1 MTYLQIGKI
10 IIDLIFQ
17 YSSPHLHIILW
28 LKDAPKFDGKNM
40 AECINFIDRFIS
52 CNNDFKYSSLQK
64 HKHTIT
70 CQKKK
75 KDDCRFNIPYPILD
89 KTLILSPL
97 NEPISTD
104 YRKFLK
110 EKYLNLKEAL
120 KNIKDEIIS
129 YPDFIRTLD
138 ISESNPYLY
147 IY

>member
-1 MTYLQIGKI
+1 MSSFSIEGMTYLQIGKI

-75 KDDCRFNIPYPILD
+75 KMTVDSIFP
-89 KTLILSPL
+89 TQFLI
-97 NEPISTD
+97 
-104 YRKFLK
+104 KH
-110 EKYLNLKEAL
+110 
-120 KNIKDEIIS
+120 
-129 YPDFIRTLD
+129 
-138 ISESNPYLY
+138 
-147 IY
+147 